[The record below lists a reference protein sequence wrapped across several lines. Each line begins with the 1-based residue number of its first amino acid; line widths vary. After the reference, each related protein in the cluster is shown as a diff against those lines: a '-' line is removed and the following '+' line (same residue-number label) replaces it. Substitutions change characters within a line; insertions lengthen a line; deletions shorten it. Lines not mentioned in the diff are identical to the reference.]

1 MATEDPRRAVVEV
14 IGRLGRETQL
24 HLDERYRHFRIT
36 DGVTIV
42 ISLMLVILAV
52 FNVYYVRV
60 LYTDFEGIVA
70 NMESMHQHL
79 KVVDGDMLVITRQM
93 AAFDGHL
100 THMEPIEDRMQ
111 SIAATLPQIRE
122 DMEVIT
128 QEMATIQDSMGKVGH
143 GMIVIDQRVHL
154 MTGAVAGMRENVGQ
168 FAKPMGGMMPFMP

>member
-60 LYTDFEGIVA
+60 LYTDLEGIVA
-70 NMESMHQHL
+70 NMDSMHQHL
-79 KVVDGDMLVITRQM
+79 KVVDSDMLVITRQM
-93 AAFDGHL
+93 AAFDGHM
-100 THMEPIEDRMQ
+100 THMEAIEDRMQ
-111 SIAATLPQIRE
+111 SIAATLPPIRG
-122 DMEVIT
+122 DMDAIT
-128 QEMATIQDSMGKVGH
+128 QEMATIQESMGSVGH
-143 GMIVIDQRVHL
+143 GMILIDQRMHL
-154 MTGAVAGMRENVGQ
+154 MTGAVAVMRENVGQ